1 MARTLVLL
9 AILVTACGTK
19 EPAPP
24 APGTGP
30 SSVAPTARAS
40 GSDTPPV
47 SASDCAALNAKFD
60 DTLARASGACRSAAD
75 CECYPGGLGANPSC
89 GGVTDKQTAKA
100 LFAIRDQVAQA
111 SCAMP
116 IQCAASV
123 CHPICERGRCR

>member
-1 MARTLVLL
+1 MRAI
-9 AILVTACGTK
+9 AILALAMAACGTK

-30 SSVAPTARAS
+30 SS
-40 GSDTPPV
+40 
-47 SASDCAALNAKFD
+47 DCAALNARFD
-60 DTLARASGACRSAAD
+60 DTLARASGACHGAAD

-89 GGVTDKQTAKA
+89 GGVTDKQTAAA

-111 SCAMP
+111 SCPMP

-123 CHPICERGRCR
+123 CRPSCDHGRCR